1 MSVFD
6 IPEVVLTDSTRHF
19 DIPPTILSDYRNQ
32 LHSDVPN
39 TVFDF
44 RLLRNW
50 YDQFEN
56 KEEIMI
62 RAEHFPINWKSK
74 VGNSDAN
81 KNFYTDYD
89 VEIKKGD
96 IVIREDG
103 LILMLNWSTQQ
114 YINAQTTQAI
124 ECNNYIT
131 VTRHVDAKADKR
143 GFKYEDAFDEIIV
156 DKLPCVMS
164 EYAGR
169 PDYQVSQNTPG
180 VHADMLTIASMQYN
194 DRTSKIKIG
203 DEFDWGTFR
212 YRVINL
218 NLAEVNINRTHGVLV
233 LNAKRV
239 AGEEHWNSI

>member
-1 MSVFD
+1 MSVFN
-6 IPEVVLTDSTRHF
+6 IPPAVLTDSTKQF
-19 DIPPTILSDYRNQ
+19 KIPETIISDYKNY

-50 YDQFEN
+50 YDQFTDE
-56 KEEIMI
+56 KKIYI

-89 VEIKKGD
+89 VEIQKGD
-96 IVIREDG
+96 ICIREDG
-103 LILMLNWSTQQ
+103 LIVMLNWSTQH

-124 ECNNYIT
+124 ECNNFIT
-131 VTRHVDAKADKR
+131 VVRHVDAKADNR
-143 GFKYEDAFDEIIV
+143 GFKIEDAHDEVIV
-156 DKLPCVMS
+156 DALPCVMS

-169 PDYQVSQNTPG
+169 PDYTVAQNSPG
-180 VHADMLTIASMQYN
+180 IHADMLTVASMQFN
-194 DRTSKIKIG
+194 DRTANIRIG
-203 DEFDWGTFR
+203 DEFEWGIFK

-218 NLAEVNINRTHGVLV
+218 NYAEVDINRTHGVLV

-239 AGEEHWNSI
+239 AGEDG